1 MNNDSELF
9 QLFLQGSEEAFN
21 AIYEKY
27 ALQLLD
33 EAYKRLQSKETA
45 KEAVQ
50 EVFINLF
57 LKRREI
63 RYTQNL
69 GGYLFTALRN
79 KTLDIIRSDL
89 LHATHHRMLAKQQS
103 SYFSIEDK
111 LWHKELEARL
121 QRSIQSLPDR
131 CREVFLLNR
140 YEGLS
145 YKSIAQ
151 KLHISV
157 NTVEKHIV
165 KALRILRSQ
174 IAENDK
180 LLLLLP
186 TIEIGYIGMV
196 ITSEFVWTQII
207 R

>member
-79 KTLDIIRSDL
+79 KTLDIIRRDL

>member
-9 QLFLQGSEEAFN
+9 QLFLQGNEEAFN
-21 AIYEKY
+21 VIYEKY
-27 ALQLLD
+27 AWQLLD
-33 EAYKRLQSKETA
+33 EAYKRLQSKEAA

-79 KTLDIIRSDL
+79 KTLDIIRRDL
-89 LHATHHRMLAKQQS
+89 LHATHQRMLAKQQS
-103 SYFSIEDK
+103 PYFSIEDK

-121 QRSIQSLPDR
+121 QHSIQLLPGK
-131 CREVFLLNR
+131 CREVFLLSR
-140 YEGLS
+140 FEGLS

-151 KLHISV
+151 KLRISV
-157 NTVEKHIV
+157 NTVEKHMV
-165 KALRILRSQ
+165 KALRILRSE
-174 IAENDK
+174 IGKND
-180 LLLLLP
+180 LLLLLLQ
-186 TIEIGYIGMV
+186 TIEIGYMGIV
-196 ITSEFVWTQII
+196 ITNEFV
-207 R
+207 

>member
-79 KTLDIIRSDL
+79 KTLDIIRRDL

-111 LWHKELEARL
+111 LWHKELETRL